1 MVPQWWFG
9 SPHWRPSVGRR
20 SQWRS
25 TVSSSCNQSAIKG
38 RLEEK
43 DDDNKEEDDDNEEE
57 DNNNEEKDGSAQEE
71 SLVDSELAYQVC
83 SVTFKNVAQVREYS
97 MTLGPAPR
105 LSTQLG
111 LGVWQD
117 HGALLGKAPASQG
130 GSNEA
135 SIEPGRVAHPQISG
149 EFVVINLA
157 ELEREGIGGTCALV
171 KAGEGGPSYDAIAQR

>member
-9 SPHWRPSVGRR
+9 NPHWRPSVGRR

-57 DNNNEEKDGSAQEE
+57 DNNNEEKDGSAHKE
-71 SLVDSELAYQVC
+71 SLVDSELACHVC
-83 SVTFKNVAQVREYS
+83 SVTFKNVAQVREYRV
-97 MTLGPAPR
+97 TLGPAPR
-105 LSTQLG
+105 LPTQLG
-111 LGVWQD
+111 LGVWRD
-117 HGALLGKAPASQG
+117 HGALLGKAWASQG
-130 GSNEA
+130 GINEA